1 MNKIVIVGH
10 PDSGHGEV
18 ESLLLQCG
26 MSAALPSRREGM
38 LPQEITATLCKAH
51 GLPSVDQVTAE
62 EQLQQL
68 QVGAVWHGMAL
79 DLMLGNLDQPLWGWA
94 DAQSIFLLEYWA
106 SLDPK
111 LTFVLVYDEPH
122 RVLLQA
128 ARADAEPPSGQTLQR
143 LLDNW
148 VAYNGALL
156 RFFLRHPGRCLL
168 VHSQQVRRA
177 ADHYLQQLQPLLDTP
192 LARDGLGRAAIA
204 NGQKLELASDERAL
218 ALVDS
223 AGTLPRSLALAATLA
238 GVELQEAARRMD
250 SIAAEHFLVDELLAD
265 HPAALQMYAELQ
277 SVANLPFQQPAS
289 RGGRSA
295 AEAWGTLVRHRAF
308 MAQLVTQVHTE
319 YLKLDER
326 LAEVRQQLAQAESEH
341 EQKMKSVREQ
351 MTKLSNAL
359 TERDGQAQQQ
369 AQENELLLQQ
379 LHQVQEEMERHYLR
393 KQELEELAT
402 RLEREGKEK
411 AEQLAQ
417 QAAMTKATLEAE
429 KAALQKEAAEREK
442 RSKALEA
449 EKATIEKTL
458 AAHEK
463 TSKALQ
469 AENASYERAVAE
481 RDKRSGVLQEENA
494 LLLEQLHQ
502 VQEELERYFL
512 ENQRLKK
519 QLPKPKPPGP
529 VGAADRVKRQLSY
542 RLGAVMI
549 QRSRS
554 VGGWVTM
561 PWALLAEAR
570 AFRNELAARGN
581 KKLPPIHTY
590 RDAQE
595 AERVKQHLSYRL
607 GRTLVEYGKSPVG
620 WIKLP
625 LAITREVR
633 EFRQHREGA

>member
-192 LARDGLGRAAIA
+192 LARDGLEPAAIA
-204 NGQKLELASDERAL
+204 NGQKLEPASDERAL
-218 ALVDS
+218 ALGEP
-223 AGTLPRSLALAATLA
+223 AGALPTNLALAATLA

-250 SIAAEHFLVDELLAD
+250 SVAAEHFLVDELLAD

-277 SVANLPFQQPAS
+277 SVANLPLQQPAS

-326 LAEVRQQLAQAESEH
+326 LAEVRQQLAQVESEH

-359 TERDGQAQQQ
+359 TERDGQAQEQ

-379 LHQVQEEMERHYLR
+379 LHQVQEEMERHHLR

-402 RLEREGKEK
+402 RLEREGREK

-417 QAAMTKATLEAE
+417 QAAKTKARFEAE
-429 KAALQKEAAEREK
+429 KAAL
-442 RSKALEA
+442 
-449 EKATIEKTL
+449 
-458 AAHEK
+458 
-463 TSKALQ
+463 
-469 AENASYERAVAE
+469 ENAVAE
-481 RDKRSGVLQEENA
+481 RGKRSGALQEENE

-561 PWALLAEAR
+561 PWGLLAEAR

-595 AERVKQHLSYRL
+595 AERVKRHLSYRL
-607 GRTLVEYGKSPVG
+607 GRTLIEYGKSPVG

>member
-192 LARDGLGRAAIA
+192 LARDGLERAATA
-204 NGQKLELASDERAL
+204 NGQKLEPASDERAL
-218 ALVDS
+218 ALGEP
-223 AGTLPRSLALAATLA
+223 AGTLPTKLALAATLA
-238 GVELQEAARRMD
+238 GVELQEAERRMD
-250 SIAAEHFLVDELLAD
+250 SVAAEHFLVDELLAD

-369 AQENELLLQQ
+369 AQENELLLRQ
-379 LHQVQEEMERHYLR
+379 LHQLQEEMERQFLR

-411 AEQLAQ
+411 AERLAQ
-417 QAAMTKATLEAE
+417 ETAKAKAALEAQKAAFE
-429 KAALQKEAAEREK
+429 KAAAESDKRNKAQHAERASDEKAAAEREK
-442 RSKALEA
+442 RS
-449 EKATIEKTL
+449 
-458 AAHEK
+458 
-463 TSKALQ
+463 S
-469 AENASYERAVAE
+469 AV
-481 RDKRSGVLQEENA
+481 QEENQ
-494 LLLEQLHQ
+494 LLLKQLHQ
-502 VQEELERYFL
+502 VQEELERYYL
-512 ENQRLKK
+512 ENQRLK
-519 QLPKPKPPGP
+519 QRVAPPKPPAP
-529 VGAADRVKRQLSY
+529 SGAADRIKRQLSY
-542 RLGAVMI
+542 RLGEVMI
-549 QRSRS
+549 RRSRS
-554 VGGWVTM
+554 VGGWVGM
-561 PWALLAEAR
+561 PWALAAEVR
-570 AFRNELAARGN
+570 AFHDEVAKRPAG
-581 KKLPPIHTY
+581 KLPPIHKY
-590 RDAQE
+590 RDAHE

-607 GRTLVEYGKSPVG
+607 GATLLQHGRSPLG
-620 WIKLP
+620 WMRLP
-625 LAITREVR
+625 FALRRQVL
-633 EFRQHREGA
+633 EFRQARQGKGLK